1 MNVLFLLVSGYV
13 SGWFLGKLVNIG
25 VYKYYNRPK
34 FKVGDILVPKNGAK
48 LEKWEPQQKITA
60 RVDEVGEL
68 CYKLVYQMMGQDIAV
83 DTRPFY
89 AINISFKKESEEK
102 KRPVLTLVKE

>member
-1 MNVLFLLVSGYV
+1 MNTLMFMAIGYV
-13 SGWFLGKLVNIG
+13 AGVILSKVVHIG

-34 FKVGDILVPKNGAK
+34 FKVGDILVPKNGTK
-48 LEKWEPQQKITA
+48 VEKWEPQQKITA